1 MADLYTFSKKWVTA
15 GMIGDHSHR
24 VSRNTAI
31 DPVPPPGP
39 PQLMTHTPS
48 TPPLHVSAPFA
59 PHSAG
64 AGEGGKAVLEIQGLW
79 HPCAVSRVAGDAVV
93 PNDLVLGSQQQNG

>member
-1 MADLYTFSKKWVTA
+1 MVGAQSDS
-15 GMIGDHSHR
+15 

-31 DPVPPPGP
+31 NPAPPPGH
-39 PQLMTHTPS
+39 PQSMTQDPS
-48 TPPLHVSAPFA
+48 TPPTPCLHVSAPFV